1 MNASIRIGIS
11 LMLALALGASTHLAK
26 VPAQAAEATVG
37 KFPPLAAVQSV
48 LQRGVS
54 RDVVRAALGEP
65 VGSGHARIPPAH
77 VPQEIW
83 YYQDIEVEYV
93 RATVHD
99 TSIGLRQRILLV
111 FFDGNRVEGFLWT
124 SNKGDAEAKAK

>member
-1 MNASIRIGIS
+1 MNVSIRTGIS
-11 LMLALALGASTHLAK
+11 LVLALGASTHLAGM
-26 VPAQAAEATVG
+26 PAHAAEATVG
-37 KFPPLAAVQSV
+37 KFPPLAVVQSV

-83 YYQDIEVEYV
+83 YYEDIEIEDATAQGDYV
-93 RATVHD
+93 RMD
-99 TSIGLRQRILLV
+99 LRQRILLV
-111 FFDGNRVEGFLWT
+111 FFDGDRVEGFLWT
-124 SNKGDAEAKAK
+124 SNKGDAEAIRK